1 MNMPDYAN
9 KLLAGP
15 PAPCSWCLKEMNLR
29 SEPGSHGICRRHKA
43 MLEAEALRLRN
54 IYAVEDAMSKEARDA

>member
-15 PAPCSWCLKEMNLR
+15 PKPCSWCLKEMNLR

-43 MLEAEALRLRN
+43 QLMAEAQRLRN
-54 IYAVEDAMSKEARDA
+54 IYAVEDAMSKEGR